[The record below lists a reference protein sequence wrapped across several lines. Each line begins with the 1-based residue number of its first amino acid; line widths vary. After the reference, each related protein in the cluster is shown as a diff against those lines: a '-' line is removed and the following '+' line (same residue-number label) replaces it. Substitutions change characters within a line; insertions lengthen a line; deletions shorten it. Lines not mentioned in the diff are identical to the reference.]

1 MQQGLDANI
10 ETNMMIKL
18 YLSAQSAA
26 LLVHYKIV
34 LFATLNV
41 LIYAPQA
48 IVYAACGAS

>member
-26 LLVHYKIV
+26 LLVHYKII
-34 LFATLNV
+34 LFATFKRFNT
-41 LIYAPQA
+41 APKA
-48 IVYAACGAS
+48 IIYAACGAS